1 MFISIGWTTGFWA
14 MSKGEDKGMKVAVI
28 TNLSGDYERAEA
40 VGHFFQKQ
48 GDEVTWI
55 FSDFFHLTKERV
67 SKHKPDHIYIPTRP
81 YQKNLS
87 LARLWSHHCFAR
99 EVRRYLKTH
108 PFDLLYVMIPPNS
121 LLPAMVKAKKETGCS
136 LVVDIVDLWPE
147 SLPVER
153 IKSWPPL
160 RYWRRLRDCHLPK
173 ADQVLIECDLY
184 RGVLALPA
192 SARTLHWIKGP
203 DAPEMRYEKHDVLHL
218 AYLGSLNHIVDIDL
232 MVSILGRLKPLRSV
246 KLHIVGEGENRQR
259 LLALLDE
266 TGIAYQFY
274 GPIYDDNQKK
284 KIFEQCS
291 FGFNL
296 MIDTVKVGLTT
307 KSIDYWYYGLPV
319 INNIRGDT
327 WQFVKDEGV
336 GINVERDDLK
346 KACQILLTQAAQ
358 VDHEAVQQFYNRHF
372 TTEIFENTL
381 TSVMEHLK

>member
-1 MFISIGWTTGFWA
+1 
-14 MSKGEDKGMKVAVI
+14 MSKGEGKGMKIAVI
-28 TNLSGDYERAEA
+28 TNLSGDHDRAEA
-40 VGHFFQKQ
+40 VGYFFQKQ
-48 GDEVTWI
+48 GGEVTWI

-67 SKHKPDHIYIPTRP
+67 SEHKPDHIYIPTKP

-87 LARLWSHHCFAR
+87 LARLWSHHRFAR
-99 EVRRYLKTH
+99 DVRRYLKTH
-108 PFDLLYVMIPPNS
+108 PFDFLYVMIPPNS
-121 LLPAMVKAKKETGCS
+121 LLPAMVKVKKETGCS

-147 SLPVER
+147 SLPMEG
-153 IKSWPPL
+153 IKNWPPL
-160 RYWRRLRDCHLPK
+160 RYWRNLRDRYLPG
-173 ADQVLIECDLY
+173 ADRVLTECDLY
-184 RGVLALPA
+184 REIIALPA

-203 DAPEMRYEKHDVLHL
+203 DAPEMHHGKQRDVLHL

-232 MVSILGRLKPLRSV
+232 MVSILEQLKPLKSV

-259 LLALLDE
+259 LLDLLGE
-266 TGIAYQFY
+266 KGIDYQFY

-284 KIFEQCS
+284 QIFGQCT

-336 GINVERDDLK
+336 GVNVERNDLK
-346 KACQILLTQAAQ
+346 NVCQILSGQAAQ
-358 VDHEAVQQFYNRHF
+358 VDHAAVQQFYNRHF

-381 TSVMEHLK
+381 TSVMENLK

>member
-1 MFISIGWTTGFWA
+1 
-14 MSKGEDKGMKVAVI
+14 MKVAVI
-28 TNLSGDYERAEA
+28 TNLSGDYDRAEA
-40 VGHFFQKQ
+40 VGRFFQNQ

-67 SKHKPDHIYIPTRP
+67 TEYKPDHIYIPTKP

-87 LARLWSHHCFAR
+87 LARLWSHRCFAR
-99 EVRRYLKTH
+99 DVRRYLKTH
-108 PFDLLYVMIPPNS
+108 PFDLLYVMIPPNA
-121 LLPAMVKAKKETGCS
+121 LLPAMGKVKKETGCS
-136 LVVDIVDLWPE
+136 LVADIVDLWPE

-153 IKSWPPL
+153 VKNWPPL
-160 RYWRRLRDCHLPK
+160 RYWRNLRDRCLPQ

-184 RGVLALPA
+184 RGIIALPA

-203 DAPEMRYEKHDVLHL
+203 DAPEMHHEKRSDVLHL

-232 MVSILGRLKPLRSV
+232 MASILERLKPSKPV

-259 LLALLDE
+259 LLDLLE
-266 TGIAYQFY
+266 ESGIDYQFY
-274 GPIYDDNQKK
+274 GPIYDDDRKK
-284 KIFEQCS
+284 QIFEQCT

-336 GINVERDDLK
+336 GVNVERDDLET
-346 KACQILLTQAAQ
+346 ACHIVLARAAQ
-358 VDHEAVQQFYNRHF
+358 VDHKAVQQFYNRHF

-381 TSVMEHLK
+381 SSVMEHLK